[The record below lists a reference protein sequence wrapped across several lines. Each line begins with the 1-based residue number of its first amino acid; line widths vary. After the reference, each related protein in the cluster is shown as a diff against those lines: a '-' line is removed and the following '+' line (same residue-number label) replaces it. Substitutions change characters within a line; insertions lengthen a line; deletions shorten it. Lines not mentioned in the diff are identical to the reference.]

1 MDYTNKERIRSTILG
16 ALVADAAS
24 VGFHWLYD
32 QERIRQIAPEA
43 PEFRS
48 PTQNDYEGFPGFYA
62 HGHKRAG
69 ELSQYGEQAMV
80 LLRSLSANN
89 GQYKKKHYEN
99 LFHQHFGYGGGYVG
113 YIDHPTRDTLDNIT
127 TVEHDALQRA
137 EAIPFNGDS
146 NSKHMMITKVLANVK
161 ATQGEELRLKV
172 EEAVRQTHNDD
183 EMVAYAFKIIAEL
196 ENIVGYHGA
205 DDEQLPAISKL
216 PPLVAVYAGKDT
228 LHEVVES
235 AVRVTNNNDLAVHFG
250 QASGSII
257 EAAVLGTDVEAAILG
272 VAKHADPGVAKLID
286 TAFSLRDKDNVEVT
300 AKFGM
305 SCNLVFGIPSVIHNI
320 VTSDSFVQAI
330 RQNIYAGG
338 DSCGRAILLGAVLGA
353 TKGINEETGIPQ
365 MWIDNLSQKEEI
377 DDLISKL

>member
-1 MDYTNKERIRSTILG
+1 MEYVDKERIRSTIMG

-32 QERIRQIAPEA
+32 QDRIRQIAPEA
-43 PEFRS
+43 PEFRT

-69 ELSQYGEQAMV
+69 ELSQYGEQAKV
-80 LLRSLSANN
+80 LLRSLAVNN
-89 GQYKKKHYEN
+89 GHYKKDHYEN
-99 LFHQHFGYGGGYVG
+99 LFRQHFGYGGGYVG

-127 TVEHDALQRA
+127 MVENEALRRA
-137 EAIPFNGDS
+137 EAIPFNGDN

-161 ATQGEELRLKV
+161 ATKGEALRLKV
-172 EEAVRQTHNDD
+172 EEAVRQTHDDD
-183 EMVAYAFKIIAEL
+183 EMVAYAFKIVAEL

-216 PPLVAVYAGKDT
+216 PPLVAVYAGKDA

-250 QASGSII
+250 QASSSII
-257 EAAVLGTDVEAAILG
+257 EAAVLGADVEAAILAI
-272 VAKHADPGVAKLID
+272 AKNADPGVAKLVD
-286 TAFSLRDKDNVEVT
+286 TAFSCRDEDNVEVT

-305 SCNLVFGIPSVIHNI
+305 SCNLVFGIPSVIHNLL
-320 VTSDSFVQAI
+320 TSESFVQAI
-330 RQNIYAGG
+330 RKNIYAGG

-365 MWIDNLSQKEEI
+365 MWIDCLSQREEI
-377 DDLISKL
+377 DDLIAKL

>member
-1 MDYTNKERIRSTILG
+1 MDYTNKERIRNTILG

-32 QERIRQIAPEA
+32 QNRIRQIAPEA

-48 PTQNDYEGFPGFYA
+48 PTQNDYQGFPGFYA
-62 HGHKRAG
+62 HGHKRTG

-80 LLRSLSANN
+80 LLRSLVINN
-89 GQYKKKHYEN
+89 GQYKKVHYEN

-113 YIDHPTRDTLDNIT
+113 YIDHPTRETLDNIT
-127 TVEHDALQRA
+127 TVEHEALQRA
-137 EAIPFNGDS
+137 KAIPFSGDN

-161 ATQGEELRLKV
+161 ATQGDELCLKV
-172 EEAVRQTHNDD
+172 EEAVRQTHDD
-183 EMVAYAFKIIAEL
+183 EMVAYAFKIVAEL
-196 ENIVGYHGA
+196 EKIVGFHGA
-205 DDEQLPAISKL
+205 NDEQLPAISKL
-216 PPLVAVYAGKDT
+216 PPLVAVYAGKDA

-257 EAAVLGTDVEAAILG
+257 EAAVLGADAETAILG
-272 VAKHADPGVAKLID
+272 VTKHADPVVAKLVD
-286 TAFSLRDKDNVEVT
+286 TAFSLQDKDNVEVT

-305 SCNLVFGIPSVIHNI
+305 SCKLAFGIPSVIHNLL
-320 VTSDSFVQAI
+320 TSESFVQAI

-353 TKGINEETGIPQ
+353 TNGINEETGIPQ

-377 DDLISKL
+377 DDLIAKL

>member
-1 MDYTNKERIRSTILG
+1 MGYTNKERIRNTILG

-32 QERIRQIAPEA
+32 QERIRQIAPKV

-69 ELSQYGEQAMV
+69 ELSQYGEQAIV
-80 LLRSLSANN
+80 LLRSLSDNN
-89 GQYKKKHYEN
+89 GQYKKNHYEN
-99 LFHQHFGYGGGYVG
+99 LFRQHFGYGGGYVG
-113 YIDHPTRDTLDNIT
+113 YIDHPTRETLDNIT
-127 TVEHDALQRA
+127 TVEHQALQRA

-146 NSKHMMITKVLANVK
+146 NSKHMMVTKVLANIK
-161 ATQGEELRLKV
+161 ATQGEELRLKL
-172 EEAVRQTHNDD
+172 EEAVRQTHDDD
-183 EMVAYAFKIIAEL
+183 EMVAYAFEIVEEL

-216 PPLVAVYAGKDT
+216 PPLVAIYAGKDV
-228 LHEVVES
+228 LHEIVES

-250 QASGSII
+250 QASASII
-257 EAAVLGTDVEAAILG
+257 EAAVLGADVEPAILG
-272 VAKHADPGVAKLID
+272 VAKHADPGVAKLVD
-286 TAFSLRDKDNVEVT
+286 AAFSLRDKDNVEVT
-300 AKFGM
+300 ATFGM
-305 SCNLVFGIPSVIHNI
+305 SCNLAFGIPSVIHNL
-320 VTSDSFVQAI
+320 VTSGSFVQAI

-353 TKGINEETGIPQ
+353 TMGINEETGIPQ
-365 MWIDNLSQKEEI
+365 LWIDNLSQKEEI
-377 DDLISKL
+377 YDLISKL